1 MPMLSLVTFLICSI
15 PLAVVDVRERRLPNR
30 LNVLLAVGGV
40 AGHAL
45 RSISE
50 QAVQP
55 LLSSI
60 LGGLV
65 GLGFMLMLWAVS
77 RGGLGMGDVKLVGAL
92 GCAIADAIALFV
104 AVALA
109 FVIAALWALVNLV
122 LRRCTRRSRLAFGP
136 FILLG
141 AWLVVALP

>member
-1 MPMLSLVTFLICSI
+1 MPTLSLVTFLICSI
-15 PLAVVDVRERRLPNR
+15 PLAVMDIRERRLPNG
-30 LNVLLAVGGV
+30 LNALLAIGGV
-40 AGHAL
+40 AGHAY
-45 RSISE
+45 RSISD
-50 QAVQP
+50 QTWQP

-65 GLGFMLMLWAVS
+65 GLGFMLMLWGVS

-92 GCAIADAIALFV
+92 GCSIADAMALFV

-122 LRRCTRRSRLAFGP
+122 RRRCTRRSRLAFGP